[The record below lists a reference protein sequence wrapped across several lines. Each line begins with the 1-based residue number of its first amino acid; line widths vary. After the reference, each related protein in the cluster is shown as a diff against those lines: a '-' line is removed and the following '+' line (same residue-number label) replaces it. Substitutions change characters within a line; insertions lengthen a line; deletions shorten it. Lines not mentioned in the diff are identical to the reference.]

1 MGCLLSTPK
10 RRFLARCH
18 AAVPKPHQQPVRR
31 MGFLKLLTATAFHA
45 ARVTH
50 AGLASLALV
59 QLAVFGAR
67 DRMPRSLASVYGAAM
82 ARFLERNVVVT
93 KPATRRVV
101 RTDREEPARELAFI
115 ADGSKFVRE
124 TTYRA
129 YKYDSA
135 SGARENSWRFWST
148 AHMVH
153 TGQLATVAGGVV
165 FARSS
170 HCEFWPRQARGLCT
184 PEYVPLLIDIG
195 GIADGMCV
203 VGSLMAVSQAWGTHI
218 HVFDHADATR
228 YCGKCVWKLARPR
241 RFIPCEYPKR
251 LCALYYG
258 NLPCVAA
265 TQRLLHCVSIFCVAS
280 GALLRRVG
288 CSVLH
293 TPRGI
298 VFRVSSN
305 ELIVADVTRGVVVL
319 ALDDTDAHYVIPDTR
334 KASSLAL
341 HRDTL
346 LVALGSRVVAL
357 TLVQRGQ

>member
-1 MGCLLSTPK
+1 
-10 RRFLARCH
+10 
-18 AAVPKPHQQPVRR
+18 
-31 MGFLKLLTATAFHA
+31 
-45 ARVTH
+45 
-50 AGLASLALV
+50 
-59 QLAVFGAR
+59 
-67 DRMPRSLASVYGAAM
+67 
-82 ARFLERNVVVT
+82 
-93 KPATRRVV
+93 
-101 RTDREEPARELAFI
+101 
-115 ADGSKFVRE
+115 
-124 TTYRA
+124 
-129 YKYDSA
+129 
-135 SGARENSWRFWST
+135 
-148 AHMVH
+148 
-153 TGQLATVAGGVV
+153 
-165 FARSS
+165 
-170 HCEFWPRQARGLCT
+170 
-184 PEYVPLLIDIG
+184 
-195 GIADGMCV
+195 
-203 VGSLMAVSQAWGTHI
+203 MAVSQAWGKHI
-218 HVFDHADATR
+218 HVFDLADATR
-228 YCGKCVWKLARPR
+228 DCGDCDWKLARPR
-241 RFIPCEYPKR
+241 RFIACEYPKR

-298 VFRVSSN
+298 VFRAASN